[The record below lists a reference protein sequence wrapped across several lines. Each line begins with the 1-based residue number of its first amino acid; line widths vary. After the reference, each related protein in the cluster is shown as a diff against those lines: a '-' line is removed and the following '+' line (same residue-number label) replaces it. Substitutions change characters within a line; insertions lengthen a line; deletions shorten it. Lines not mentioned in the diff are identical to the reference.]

1 MHYVT
6 RIRSPCHLGIC
17 YVQLSTERN
26 AIYSRGFATY
36 IPKPRFV
43 RKVLVLVL
51 VFVFVLVVV
60 VVVAGGWGGGKKT
73 TIPTGTIF
81 PYQLCFLLFKHIRK
95 QPVRAIVLNTL
106 SNIHFNFVS
115 LILRVK
121 PDG

>member
-51 VFVFVLVVV
+51 VFVFVLLLV
-60 VVVAGGWGGGKKT
+60 VVVAGGWGGG
-73 TIPTGTIF
+73 
-81 PYQLCFLLFKHIRK
+81 QE
-95 QPVRAIVLNTL
+95 ND
-106 SNIHFNFVS
+106 N
-115 LILRVK
+115 
-121 PDG
+121 PDGYHISVSTMFPSL